1 MNKNPNNP
9 DFGESGFDSTDET
22 LNNTTRINMP
32 DEYSESNNPTQN
44 YNPNFNSDFER
55 NFNQNP
61 VQNNNYQNY
70 SDGSQN
76 YNPNYNGCFNPNYN
90 PNYNPNPYDRNNMYR
105 RKSNT
110 GLIVAISVMSVLAA
124 VIIITIILFA
134 TNVISPGKSHN
145 EQDVSTEAQVPA
157 QQENTPPAQQPQ
169 TQPQKPAEQSVSV
182 ERTMFVGNCNI
193 SVTLRTGPAA
203 SYPEITQVPLA
214 SEIYVI
220 EYTNSDFA
228 LVTYNGSRGYIKRN
242 YIVSTR
248 PQVYDYNASA
258 VQNFVHDSILCFV
271 NGVNTGNYDYVSAYF
286 SGSAADQELKSVKS
300 IHDSVS
306 SEEIISLNCHS
317 ATRASATQVTVI
329 RDSVIRVTYPDGT
342 VKDVSER
349 YKYTVDISGSTY
361 KIIGLK
367 EA

>member
-1 MNKNPNNP
+1 MNENPNNP
-9 DFGESGFDSTDET
+9 DFDEFKGNNAEES
-22 LNNTTRINMP
+22 LNNTARINIP
-32 DEYSESNNPTQN
+32 DEYSESNTPGRDFDPT
-44 YNPNFNSDFER
+44 YDPDFAPNSS
-55 NFNQNP
+55 QG
-61 VQNNNYQNY
+61 NNYR
-70 SDGSQN
+70 
-76 YNPNYNGCFNPNYN
+76 NYNGEGSGYNRNYNQGFNPNYN
-90 PNYNPNPYDRNNMYR
+90 PNYNPNPYNRNNMYK
-105 RKSNT
+105 RKGNT

-134 TNVISPGKSHN
+134 TNVISPGRPHS
-145 EQDVSTEAQVPA
+145 EQAASSEIQEPS
-157 QQENTPPAQQPQ
+157 QQESTTPAQQPQ
-169 TQPQKPAEQSVSV
+169 PQPQPQPQKPAEQPVSV
-182 ERTMFVGNCNI
+182 ERTMFIGNCNV

-214 SEIYVI
+214 SEVYVI

-242 YIVSTR
+242 YIVSSR
-248 PQVYDYNASA
+248 PQVYDYNASD

-271 NGVNTGNYDYVSAYF
+271 NGVNTGNYDYVYRYF
-286 SGSAADQELKSVKS
+286 SGSAADQEMKSVKS

-306 SEEIISLNCHS
+306 SEEVISLNCHS

-342 VKDVSER
+342 VKDISER
-349 YKYTVDISGSTY
+349 YKYTVDISGSAY
-361 KIIGLK
+361 KIIGLN